1 MPLNDAPWDII
12 SKSDIDLDD
21 DQKLKILLLD
31 AFKISQYPQKGYS
44 LKPFVLL
51 FDEYYTNLY
60 RMHEAELKMKF
71 AERFVFMGTSFS
83 VNITSIALRYALQNN
98 AQIEIVDPKPVDLN
112 IDNIKY
118 HKMTAGEYVSKNS

>member
-1 MPLNDAPWDII
+1 MCIRD
-12 SKSDIDLDD
+12 SLDD

-60 RMHEAELKMKF
+60 RMHEAELKMKL

-98 AQIEIVDPKPVDLN
+98 AKIEIVDPKPIDLN
-112 IDNIKY
+112 IDNIRY
-118 HKMTAGEYVSKNS
+118 HKMTAGEYVSKYS

>member
-12 SKSDIDLDD
+12 SKSDIDLED

-60 RMHEAELKMKF
+60 RMHEAELKMKL

-83 VNITSIALRYALQNN
+83 VNITCLLYTSPSPR
-98 AQIEIVDPKPVDLN
+98 DR
-112 IDNIKY
+112 
-118 HKMTAGEYVSKNS
+118 G